1 MANVHY
7 DMMNS
12 ALARRETEVALE
24 LMLAAWEEGTE
35 CGISSE
41 LIAYAALY
49 TALSDLVATYGEGPI
64 AALSE
69 LLGDRI
75 RAGEFTV
82 YHTKQ

>member
-7 DMMNS
+7 DMMNQ
-12 ALARRETEVALE
+12 ALARRETEAALE
-24 LMLAAWEEGTE
+24 LMLAAWEEGAE
-35 CGISSE
+35 CGLSSE

-69 LLGDRI
+69 MLSERI
-75 RAGEFTV
+75 RTGEFTI

>member
-7 DMMNS
+7 DMMNQ
-12 ALARRETEVALE
+12 ALARRETEAALE

-35 CGISSE
+35 CGIASE

-69 LLGDRI
+69 MLGERI
-75 RAGEFTV
+75 RSGEFTI